1 MLGLKLHLSPGKV
14 KEIEQNN
21 PRNCDA
27 AFGQVIV
34 EWTRMNYNH
43 VDVGTPSWLL
53 LVKIVDKLDH
63 QLAKQIASNHQRYAL
78 VSCYRLGL
86 NCKSL
91 MISNY

>member
-1 MLGLKLHLSPGKV
+1 MLGLKLHLPPGKV
-14 KEIEQNN
+14 NEIEQNN
-21 PRNCDA
+21 PRNCDT

-53 LVKIVDKLDH
+53 LVKVVDKLDH

-78 VSCYRLGL
+78 VSSIG
-86 NCKSL
+86 
-91 MISNY
+91 